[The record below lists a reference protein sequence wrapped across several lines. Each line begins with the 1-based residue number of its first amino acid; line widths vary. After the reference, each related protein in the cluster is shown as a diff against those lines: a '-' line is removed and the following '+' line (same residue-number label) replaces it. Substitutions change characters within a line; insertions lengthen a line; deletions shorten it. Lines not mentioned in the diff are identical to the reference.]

1 MSVVFHEESRTF
13 SINTQNSTYQFKVGR
28 YGHLLHLYYGRSMQG
43 SADFLIVPVD
53 RGFSGNPYEAGTD
66 KTYSLDTFPQELP
79 TNGTGD
85 YRSPAVIIENADGT
99 EAVDFRYTGYSIEDG
114 KYSLSGLPAVYTEGS
129 ENAQTLRIYMED
141 PFTHVKAELLYGV
154 LPEIDIIT
162 RALIIRNGGE
172 GKIYLE
178 KVQGAVLDFVTGDYD
193 LITFHGRHTM
203 ERVPDRT
210 PVGHTNQS
218 VCSRRGMSSHQYNPF
233 VILADRSA
241 NEDAGDCWS
250 MALWMKSSD
259 TRFRADRNSSVRK

>member
-1 MSVVFHEESRTF
+1 MSIVFDEKRMFF
-13 SINTQNSTYQFKVGR
+13 SLVTKNTEYQIKINELGMV
-28 YGHLLHLYYGRSMQG
+28 LHTYYGKKVNGFDMSY
-43 SADFLIVPVD
+43 LLKELD
-53 RGFSGNPYEAGTD
+53 RGFSGNPYEAGVD
-66 KTYSLDTFPQELP
+66 KTYSLDSFPQELP

-210 PVGHTNQS
+210 PVGHSNQS
-218 VCSRRGMSSHQYNPF
+218 ICSRRGM
-233 VILADRSA
+233 
-241 NEDAGDCWS
+241 
-250 MALWMKSSD
+250 
-259 TRFRADRNSSVRK
+259 